1 MVCCQ
6 VTPLLFYKAF
16 VIISKTAVIILEV
29 NAALMPA
36 NQAVKSTAKAS
47 LKKLWPECIA
57 VCVILGI
64 NAVLS
69 SCIQSIITIVWTSA
83 IATVFSAIYFLFVTV
98 PLLMGV
104 AFWLWR
110 VTVLSDSHLFEIFFP
125 FSTRF
130 VYARVISF
138 IFAVALRLLIALALF
153 MLPFVLVKLA
163 SSPEIY
169 EIFGGQMPT
178 WTANFWIFE
187 NFFKVIGLAAFAF
200 FASRFYLAPLLFL
213 IGGDITPA
221 ESIYMS
227 RRIGT
232 FSYSA
237 FLQLVFSFAGWAV
250 LSLLILPAIY
260 TLPYFLMCITVHC
273 RYAINYYNSKQNQE
287 GYSYTPPNQDFGA
300 DI

>member
-1 MVCCQ
+1 
-6 VTPLLFYKAF
+6 
-16 VIISKTAVIILEV
+16 
-29 NAALMPA
+29 MPT
-36 NQAVKSTAKAS
+36 NEAVKSTAKAS

-57 VCVILGI
+57 VSIILGV

-69 SCIQSIITIVWTSA
+69 SCIQSIIAIVWSSTV
-83 IATVFSAIYFLFVTV
+83 ATVFSIVYFLFVTI

-110 VTVLSDSHLFEIFFP
+110 VTVLSDSHIFEIFFP

-138 IFAVALRLLIALALF
+138 VFAAALRLLIALVLF

-187 NFFKVIGLAAFAF
+187 NFFKFIGLAAFAF

-221 ESIYMS
+221 EAIFMS
-227 RRIGT
+227 RRIGAV
-232 FSYSA
+232 SYSA
-237 FLQLVFSFAGWAV
+237 FLQLILSFVGWAA
-250 LSLLILPAIY
+250 LSLLIIPAIY
-260 TLPYFLMCITVHC
+260 TLPYFIMCVTVHC
-273 RYAINYYNSKQNQE
+273 RYAINYYNNKQNQQ
-287 GYSYTPPNQDFGA
+287 GFSYTPPGQDFGA
-300 DI
+300 DIQG